1 MGEKTEK
8 KNERTNKSNGGY
20 IAIDW
25 MQIPTTP
32 IPPPLHIRTHISVHS
47 HIHKER
53 SGGAVD
59 FLLTIKTKMFLFLFY
74 SFSFISMLNS
84 GRNKRKGDGEWE
96 KVGEKER

>member
-1 MGEKTEK
+1 MEKMGEKTEK

-74 SFSFISMLNS
+74 SFLFYLFLFYYFFFHL
-84 GRNKRKGDGEWE
+84 
-96 KVGEKER
+96 VLFPC